1 MKNMYQE
8 DVRKCYNPL
17 SPSEQLVMY
26 SKLRSGDGQAREDII
41 CSCLPLVMD
50 LARKFRYNNKHIDLE
65 DMIQEG
71 NMAIMKA
78 IDNWDIKK
86 GNLTTLVTWCV
97 RSALVDLINDAK
109 YNIKH
114 GYSLSRRAAI
124 ELRKVKKSSFT
135 TVEDIANDTGLS
147 KKRVKK
153 LLSIS
158 PTGTGRL
165 PYDGD
170 GKLGYSENY
179 TKGRGN
185 RRRRYSDCI
194 AKYMITEEE
203 EAIHKP
209 CMGDLIDL
217 INTNLK
223 GDQKTIFCLWAGIN
237 GKKIGPKEIA
247 NSLGKTEK
255 DVYNTIYRA
264 KRILS
269 RVAKG

>member
-1 MKNMYQE
+1 MKSIYQD

-26 SKLRSGDGQAREDII
+26 SKLRSGDMQAREDII

-50 LARKFRYNNKHIDLE
+50 IARKFRYNNKHIDLE

-109 YNIKH
+109 YHIKH
-114 GYSLSRRAAI
+114 GYSLSRRASV
-124 ELRKVKKSSFT
+124 ELRKVKRSSFT
-135 TVEDIANDTGLS
+135 KVEDIANETGLS
-147 KKRVKK
+147 QKRVRK

-158 PTGTGRL
+158 PVGTGRAH
-165 PYDGD
+165 YDGN
-170 GKLGYSENY
+170 GGAKTYS
-179 TKGRGN
+179 KGRGHS
-185 RRRRYSDCI
+185 RRKSADSTAY
-194 AKYMITEEE
+194 YMTTEEE
-203 EAIHKP
+203 EVVHKP

-247 NSLGKTEK
+247 HSLSKTEK
-255 DVYNTIYRA
+255 DVYNTIYGA

-269 RVAKG
+269 RAAKG